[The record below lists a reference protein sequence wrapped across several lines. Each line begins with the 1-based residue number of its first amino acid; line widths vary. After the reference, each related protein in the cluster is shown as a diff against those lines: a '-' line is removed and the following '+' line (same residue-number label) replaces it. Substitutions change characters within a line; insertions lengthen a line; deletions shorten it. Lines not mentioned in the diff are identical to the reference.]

1 MSTGKGQV
9 FKFNKSGH
17 IPEEWSIKEFKDI
30 ADIDKNSLSSDTN
43 PDYKFQYISLSDI
56 DDHGQIEVATEQIFK
71 SAPSRARRIVKEGDI
86 LMSTVRPNL
95 QGFTM
100 IKSPVED
107 LVASTGFAVISP
119 KSCDPEYLFHYLYD
133 DQLSRQLHQLLVGS
147 NYPAIN
153 SSDVKK
159 LKIPL
164 PPPLEQA
171 RISKILSTWDKAI
184 NNQWKTLVLLKSR
197 KKGLMQQVFKGTLRL
212 KGKNGIE
219 YPEWKPKKL
228 SHYLKV
234 SKAKNE
240 DLKYTEDDVLS
251 VSGEYGIVN
260 QIEFH
265 GRSFAGASVA
275 NYGVVEVGDIVYTK
289 SPLKANPYGIIKVN
303 KVQAGI
309 VSTLYAIYKCK
320 PTVNG
325 EFVDYYFQ
333 LDDNVNRYL
342 RPLVQKGTKNDMKI
356 NNEKVLIDEVLFPSL
371 EEQNA
376 IVDFFKTIDNEII
389 QTKEYLESLKKQKK
403 GLMQKLLT
411 GEIRVKTE

>member
-1 MSTGKGQV
+1 
-9 FKFNKSGH
+9 
-17 IPEEWSIKEFKDI
+17 
-30 ADIDKNSLSSDTN
+30 
-43 PDYKFQYISLSDI
+43 
-56 DDHGQIEVATEQIFK
+56 
-71 SAPSRARRIVKEGDI
+71 
-86 LMSTVRPNL
+86 
-95 QGFTM
+95 
-100 IKSPVED
+100 
-107 LVASTGFAVISP
+107 
-119 KSCDPEYLFHYLYD
+119 
-133 DQLSRQLHQLLVGS
+133 
-147 NYPAIN
+147 
-153 SSDVKK
+153 
-159 LKIPL
+159 
-164 PPPLEQA
+164 
-171 RISKILSTWDKAI
+171 
-184 NNQWKTLVLLKSR
+184 
-197 KKGLMQQVFKGTLRL
+197 MQQLFKGNLRL
-212 KGKNGIE
+212 KGKNGTE

-240 DLKYTEDDVLS
+240 DLKYTEDHVLS

-275 NYGVVEVGDIVYTK
+275 NYGVVETGDIVYTK

-303 KVQAGI
+303 KGQPGI

-376 IVDFFKTIDNEII
+376 IVDFFKTIDHEII

-411 GEIRVKTE
+411 GEIRVV

>member
-1 MSTGKGQV
+1 MKAIEKHSNEWKLFELGSIVT
-9 FKFNKSGH
+9 KSKEKHDPKNQPSLPCIELEH
-17 IPEEWSIKEFKDI
+17 IDQEDGSINGWAESKD
-30 ADIDKNSLSSDTN
+30 LSSTKN
-43 PDYKFQYISLSDI
+43 RFHPGEVLFGKLRPYLRKFWLAEFEGVCSSEIWVL
-56 DDHGQIEVATEQIFK
+56 K
-71 SAPSRARRIVKEGDI
+71 S
-86 LMSTVRPNL
+86 N
-95 QGFTM
+95 
-100 IKSPVED
+100 ED
-107 LVASTGFAVISP
+107 LLL
-119 KSCDPEYLFHYLYD
+119 KEYLFF
-133 DQLSRQLHQLLVGS
+133 LVQSHRFIQAANVTSGS
-147 NYPAIN
+147 KMPRADWDYMVEVPFH
-153 SSDVKK
+153 
-159 LKIPL
+159 L
-164 PPPLEQA
+164 PSTKEQEDIA
-171 RISKILSTWDKAI
+171 ELISTWDKAI
-184 NNQWKTLVLLKSR
+184 KNLSSSLSLLKTR
-197 KKGLMQQVFKGTLRL
+197 KKGFMQQIFKGTLRL
-212 KGKNGIE
+212 KGKDGTE
-219 YPEWKPKKL
+219 YPKWKPKKL

-275 NYGVVEVGDIVYTK
+275 NYGVVETGDIVYTK

-303 KVQAGI
+303 KGQAGI

-376 IVDFFKTIDNEII
+376 IVDFFKTIDHEIT

-411 GEIRVKTE
+411 GEIRVKTGNE

>member
-1 MSTGKGQV
+1 MKVDVQIPSGWQLKHLGDLGKTVSGLTYSPENIDPNGVLVLRSSNVQNRALSFDDNV
-9 FKFNKSGH
+9 FVKVSEG
-17 IPEEWSIKEFKDI
+17 EY
-30 ADIDKNSLSSDTN
+30 N
-43 PDYKFQYISLSDI
+43 PVLED
-56 DDHGQIEVATEQIFK
+56 
-71 SAPSRARRIVKEGDI
+71 DI
-86 LMSTVRPNL
+86 LICVRNGSKNLIGKNTLITKDAESLAFGAFMTVFRSKHNR
-95 QGFTM
+95 F
-100 IKSPVED
+100 
-107 LVASTGFAVISP
+107 
-119 KSCDPEYLFHYLYD
+119 LFHYFDTDIYNNQVYRNL
-133 DQLSRQLHQLLVGS
+133 G
-147 NYPAIN
+147 ATIN
-153 SSDVKK
+153 SINGSDLKKFKVLFPPVDERTKITEILDSWDSGINKVSELVEK
-159 LKIPL
+159 LKL
-164 PPPLEQA
+164 
-171 RISKILSTWDKAI
+171 
-184 NNQWKTLVLLKSR
+184 R
-197 KKGLMQQVFKGTLRL
+197 KKGLMQQVFSGQLRL
-212 KGKNGIE
+212 PKNSHGDQFAN
-219 YPEWKPKKL
+219 WSSKKL

-234 SKAKNE
+234 SKVKNE

-275 NYGVVEVGDIVYTK
+275 NYGVVETGDIVYTK

-303 KVQAGI
+303 KGQAGI

-376 IVDFFKTIDNEII
+376 IVDFFKTIDHEII